1 MTEEKEPF
9 YLEEATAYV
18 ATPLKAEYNK
28 DLSNAIGENVF
39 IHSKE
44 YDLTKWVAKFS
55 DAEKLVWN
63 QAVEKYQGDA
73 SVFSSTLIGGDGEN
87 NELWN
92 NWLVKNNISYTIK
105 DNKIQFK
112 FAVSRGYNYNFMLDK
127 AYQYTISVV
136 DPDNKGAKLAT
147 IVLPFEFTQPELDIT
162 RVNGE
167 KAIWTSE
174 TELRVYGD
182 KVVKDDVP
190 YMYTPLYEAFTTAY
204 AKQYSE
210 FVPTAEYY
218 KLTNDGVDVGFNPYY
233 RGHVVI
239 DDTYEF
245 GLDANLNEINYSATA
260 KEWNTYTA
268 NMLAIQQ
275 GVGIPIHAE
284 YYLYGVYPATE
295 EQVKDFTLK
304 FSSLLGDGNVKANS
318 EFTSTTVTREIVL
331 TDKDFTLVDALKDQ
345 FYLFDGVKDDGNVI
359 KRSELNSNQKFEEGT
374 EGFELDFTLASL
386 ASTNGIKVKDANGN
400 EIDGI
405 EIREG
410 NISPDVTSD
419 EDGTVTVPDGK
430 DVAFYVNPH
439 TKTRGWAARTAT
451 DNTIIVTDLPAKQAD
466 KPNGYAAIPG
476 GIMIQ
481 LPSSIGT
488 TEPVT
493 LEFELVDVFG
503 VTKTLSVTVKA
514 AK

>member
-1 MTEEKEPF
+1 ME
-9 YLEEATAYV
+9 
-18 ATPLKAEYNK
+18 
-28 DLSNAIGENVF
+28 SGCR
-39 IHSKE
+39 
-44 YDLTKWVAKFS
+44 
-55 DAEKLVWN
+55 
-63 QAVEKYQGDA
+63 KYQGDA

-87 NELWN
+87 NYWEDN
-92 NWLVKNNISYTIK
+92 KDVAEHISYVIK

-112 FAVSRGYNYNFMLDK
+112 FAVSSIYANNFMLDK

-167 KAIWTSE
+167 KAIWTSD

-182 KVVKDDVP
+182 KVVKDNVE
-190 YMYTPLYEAFTTAY
+190 YMYAPLYEAFTTAY
-204 AKQYSE
+204 TKQYSE

-239 DDTYEF
+239 NDTYEF
-245 GLDANLNEINYSATA
+245 GLDANLKEINYSATA

-268 NMLAIQQ
+268 NMLAIRQ

-284 YYLYGVYPATE
+284 YYFYGVYPATE
-295 EQVKDFTLK
+295 EQVKDFTLR
-304 FSSLLGDGNVKANS
+304 FSSLLGDAETVKANS
-318 EFTSTTVTREIVL
+318 EFTSTTVTREVVL
-331 TDKDFTLVDALKDQ
+331 TDKDFTLVDALGDQ
-345 FYLFDGVKDDGNVI
+345 FYLFNGVKDDGNVI

-374 EGFELDFTLASL
+374 EGFEIDFTLASL
-386 ASTNGIKVKDANGN
+386 ALTNGIKVKDANGN

-405 EIREG
+405 EIRKG
-410 NISPDVTSD
+410 NISSTDGTIK
-419 EDGTVTVPDGK
+419 EDGTVTVPTGS
-430 DVAFYVNPH
+430 DVAFYVNSK
-439 TKTRGWAARTAT
+439 TKTRGWAAQTAT
-451 DNTIIVTDLPAKQAD
+451 ENSIIVTDLPAKQAD
-466 KPNGYAAIPG
+466 KTGGYAAIPG